1 MSTKLSDKDRIHRS
15 KVRMKMV
22 KLRTQLKELL
32 QEEGQQSDI
41 DSCKGE
47 IEVLRKELQSLEE
60 GGHTTFIKAKQMLE
74 PKKNLST
81 KGKKIDTKVKFLKIR
96 LKNAEK
102 KLNEQDSSPKLKE
115 KQQEIVEDLKEQLQS
130 LSGERQAIENFNH
143 TRFVQLKSQA
153 SEGDKQTEE
162 LTKVEE
168 KIRGLQLKLLKCAN
182 SENEAHLKD
191 ELHFLEMEKE
201 SIENFTHDHFLENVE
216 SMKVKRRS
224 ELR

>member
-15 KVRMKMV
+15 KVRMKMT
-22 KLRTQLKELL
+22 KLRTHLKEL
-32 QEEGQQSDI
+32 QQGEGQQSDI
-41 DSCKGE
+41 DSCNGE

-81 KGKKIDTKVKFLKIR
+81 KGKNRHESEVF
-96 LKNAEK
+96 KNSFKKCGK
-102 KLNEQDSSPKLKE
+102 KLKEEEISSPKLKE
-115 KQQEIVEDLKEQLQS
+115 KQQEIVEDLKEQIQS
-130 LSGERQAIENFNH
+130 LGGERKAIENFNH

-153 SEGDKQTEE
+153 SEGDKQTKE
-162 LTKVEE
+162 LSEVEE
-168 KIRGLQLKLLKCAN
+168 KIEDLRQKLLKYSDSD
-182 SENEAHLKD
+182 SEGHVKD
-191 ELHFLEMEKE
+191 ELQFLEMEKE

>member
-1 MSTKLSDKDRIHRS
+1 MSTKLSEKDRIHRS

-41 DSCKGE
+41 DSCNGE
-47 IEVLRKELQSLEE
+47 IEVLRKELQSLED

-153 SEGDKQTEE
+153 SEGDKQTKE
-162 LTKVEE
+162 LGEVDQKVKDLRQKLSKCSDSDSEDL
-168 KIRGLQLKLLKCAN
+168 LQ
-182 SENEAHLKD
+182 D

-224 ELR
+224 GLR

>member
-1 MSTKLSDKDRIHRS
+1 MSPKLSEKDRIHRS